1 MNILNSIH
9 IALPKKDGAF
19 TERLIA
25 FLSPLG
31 TVVDGGITFTKSND
45 SFFPELGFSIKASDA
60 PHVLFRSND
69 VFEVK
74 IEILNSTG
82 QKKKSP
88 HTYTPLDIET
98 VVGRLQG
105 RNVIRLDHIGFN
117 LPWFS
122 GIHPDILKLRTQL
135 SDKSV
140 YKLFPTG
147 EPWDFILPANEQEIQ
162 NQETL
167 DYSVVRRPKFEIV
180 SFDKSS
186 RPLIQFDLQIQA
198 NAQMIQNLFPE
209 GIYDP
214 GPNNVWVYLKNP
226 YDLDICLVLNE
237 RKVGDWSE
245 FFTSSP
251 PSQSQEG

>member
-9 IALPKKDGAF
+9 IVLPKKDTAF
-19 TERLIA
+19 TEQLIA

-31 TVVDGGITFTKSND
+31 TVVDGDITFTKSDD
-45 SFFPELGFSIKASDA
+45 SYFPEIVFSIKASDP
-60 PHVLFRSND
+60 PHALFHSKND
-69 VFEVK
+69 FEMKVD
-74 IEILNSTG
+74 ILNSTG
-82 QKKKSP
+82 KEKESP
-88 HTYTPLDIET
+88 HTYTPIDIEVVANRLQERK
-98 VVGRLQG
+98 VVG
-105 RNVIRLDHIGFN
+105 LDHVGFN
-117 LPWFS
+117 LPWFD

-147 EPWDFILPANEQEIQ
+147 EPWDFILPASEKEIH

-167 DYSVVRRPKFEIV
+167 DYTVVRRPKFEIV

-198 NAQMIQNLFPE
+198 DAQMIQNLFPE

-214 GPNNVWVYLKNP
+214 GPNNVWVYLKNS

-237 RKVGDWSE
+237 RKVGDWGE